1 MLRYLLK
8 RILMLLPILLI
19 VSIVA
24 FALVRLVPVDPVES
38 YMSSLHIPMTP
49 ENTAYISEMLGLDKP
64 ILVQYFIW
72 LSDAMRLNFGN
83 SYLDS
88 TPVIDLLKYSLK
100 YTIELAAGALVWI
113 VVLTFTIALLS
124 VRKPEGAF
132 DNFGRV
138 ITMLGVA
145 VPNFVLGFI
154 LVRCFSLNIRI
165 FPVSGHGTPLHLVLP
180 SFTLAVAY
188 IATYS
193 RMLRNNMLSN
203 MESRPVSYARIRG
216 LDEKYIQNKHV
227 LRNALLPI
235 VGSFGVSFG
244 RLIAGSV
251 IVENVF
257 AWPGLGRLITL
268 SVLGRDYP
276 VIQGYILFMAVI
288 FIAANLISDILC
300 AAIDPR
306 IRKDVF

>member
-154 LVRCFSLNIRI
+154 LVRCLSLNIRI
-165 FPVSGHGTPLHLVLP
+165 FPVSGLPLIGSS

-193 RMLRNNMLSN
+193 RMLRNNMLSWITGN
-203 MESRPVSYARIRG
+203 CQDYG
-216 LDEKYIQNKHV
+216 LDKIYSK
-227 LRNALLPI
+227 
-235 VGSFGVSFG
+235 
-244 RLIAGSV
+244 
-251 IVENVF
+251 
-257 AWPGLGRLITL
+257 
-268 SVLGRDYP
+268 
-276 VIQGYILFMAVI
+276 
-288 FIAANLISDILC
+288 
-300 AAIDPR
+300 
-306 IRKDVF
+306 